1 MCKINV
7 LMILILTM
15 VLTAATAFGQEYVVA
30 DFEGG
35 VNNGGWWWGPT
46 WGDVVETEG
55 GNPGGYLG
63 NAYQDTYY
71 PILKSEWD
79 ESGFTGNLTE
89 AVNISGDFQ
98 TFSSSNPWIGDF
110 YFTVLF
116 RNHMG
121 TPNDFED
128 DVFVYID
135 PYNYDCP
142 DIGEGW
148 KHYEFDLP
156 FDFEGALGELPA
168 GWVGGSY
175 ATGNATFPSDITFQE
190 VVSNIGRVEFWFN
203 HPDWAAIF
211 ATFNT
216 GADNIVLEYIE
227 GAVATESAS
236 WGSVKTLYR

>member
-46 WGDVVETEG
+46 W
-55 GNPGGYLG
+55 
-63 NAYQDTYY
+63 
-71 PILKSEWD
+71 
-79 ESGFTGNLTE
+79 GNLTE

-227 GAVATESAS
+227 GAVVTESAS

>member
-1 MCKINV
+1 MRM
-7 LMILILTM
+7 LLILTL
-15 VLTAATAFGQEYVVA
+15 VLTFAVTVQAQVPQVA

-35 VNNGGWWWGPT
+35 LNNGDWGWGPA
-46 WGDVVETEG
+46 WADIVEPTG

-71 PILKSEWD
+71 PILECAWD
-79 ESGFTGNLTE
+79 APGWTGNLALAGAT
-89 AVNISGDFQ
+89 NISGDFI
-98 TFSSSNPWIGDF
+98 TIDSSNEWVGTY

-121 TPNDFED
+121 TPADITD

-148 KHYEFDLP
+148 KHYDFDLP
-156 FDFEGALGELPA
+156 FDFEGAPGELPA

-175 ATGNATFPSDITFQE
+175 YSGNATMPSDVTFQD
-190 VVSNIGRVEFWFN
+190 VVSNVGRIEFWYN

-211 ATFNT
+211 ASFNT
-216 GADNIVLEYIE
+216 GVDNIVLE
-227 GAVATESAS
+227 VAQDPVGVENSS
-236 WGSVKTLYR
+236 FGDVKAMFR

>member
-1 MCKINV
+1 LPI
-7 LMILILTM
+7 
-15 VLTAATAFGQEYVVA
+15 VA

-35 VNNGGWWWGPT
+35 VNNGDWT
-46 WGDVVETEG
+46 WGNPADTIEPTG

-63 NAYQDTYY
+63 NAMQDAPY
-71 PILKSEWD
+71 PVLTCAWD
-79 ESGFTGNLTE
+79 ASGWTGNLADAGATR
-89 AVNISGDFQ
+89 ISGDFQ
-98 TFSSSNPWIGDF
+98 TFDSTNQWLGEF

-121 TPNDFED
+121 TPNDIED

-135 PYNYDCP
+135 PYAYDCP

-156 FDFEGALGELPA
+156 FDFNGGPGELPA

-175 ATGNATFPSDITFQE
+175 YSGNATFPSDVTFRE
-190 VVSNIGRVEFWFN
+190 VVTNIGRVEFWFN

-211 ATFNT
+211 ATHHT
-216 GADNIVLEYIE
+216 GVDNIILEVE
-227 GAVATESAS
+227 QAPVAEEKSSFGDIKAMF
-236 WGSVKTLYR
+236 R